1 MKQLL
6 IKPCWQFELGLIQH
20 RFQRFFMLLI
30 TAFLFIPQIAEA
42 ATIVGPTSACQGD
55 KPLYSITA
63 TSTYT
68 YEWSVDSKGSM
79 LITKTVGGKSEGTI
93 EWMVPGSST
102 ITVIVKN
109 GTSVVETLYHYVEV
123 LPRPQPLITWDVEV
137 GCQIE
142 IVDPETLLPE
152 GTDIEPAPC
161 TKVCENSTVTYSTP
175 NVTGST
181 YTWIVSGGTATP
193 SGNTCTVVWGAFGG
207 GMIEVIET
215 SAGGCVGSKA
225 ICIDIIKSPRADF
238 QVMADPTV
246 VAPFPLN
253 VCLFDKIVFKDL
265 SIDNGGTELVSWF
278 WDFGDGTTSSE
289 KDPTHIFTTAG
300 SYRVKLTV
308 KNACNCTSE
317 YELNIIVDEHAG
329 VKIICPSVV
338 CENSIVKYSVIDPC
352 TPYDWDVI
360 GGTIITPG
368 PPPYPSEIEIEWDAV
383 GDDGYGYV
391 IFDGTGCTVDC
402 PSKTAIKVPVI
413 KAVGTITGKTT
424 ICTDKQYRY
433 TLPQWPATDY
443 NWSVTAG
450 GTGAVVIPSDQP
462 NEVIVQGTSAGTI
475 TLTCNYSNNLLLSCT
490 GTASLVITLEAPPT
504 ITGSRLLCE
513 GESSNYELSTL
524 AAANWRLE
532 GPEGSITYGTYT
544 NFPHSFLLPGTYRL
558 WAEGAFC
565 WPEPIIVVVEP
576 LPSVPDKITGQAE
589 ICAGVPYEYSA
600 ESSEAES
607 IFEWS
612 VSPAFSGTFNTTFG
626 SVVSFTGD
634 PLFTDWTISVRRVG
648 KKAPMCAGP
657 WLDKELTTNLTT
669 PAITGKLDPCE
680 FTYQTYS
687 EAITNGE
694 YYKWTIEPVEA
705 GSVVANI
712 HSSNPTILWNQRHV
726 PSLGICTLKVEIT
739 KCNSIINDEI
749 EIDVQ
754 TFSEVTPVVDFESN
768 YCIDEFV
775 DPRLVITTDLKGGT
789 LVIEDWGDNS
799 LDFSAPHQY
808 KTAGSYTIEGKIVNP
823 NGCIGDYTFSI
834 GITIDPLPEL
844 VLSGGGTR
852 CTDVTTTEFITASY
866 PACTTCTVS
875 YKNLVTSA
883 TGSAIG
889 TATVPISPFSGP
901 GEYLYE
907 FTITDGG
914 CSTTKIY
921 GIWVLDCPPA
931 CTAVDATVISNT
943 SELTDPKF
951 DIDATSKEFVFDCQG
966 MNSFPFTEGAS
977 TTYPGSSPN
986 IWTVSDVSASATEDK
1001 TGSPFI
1007 IGFAID
1013 KTKVGKHRFD
1023 LETRYY
1029 KTGDFPNLCPD
1040 HQTFYGIVLEY
1051 TTIKNTITCAGS
1063 TYSLASEGITK
1074 RFTGVGVPTYTNW
1087 KVTNLS
1093 AGPVIYGPSS
1103 TAPATVSLPPS
1114 SNFKVEVTTTVTYD
1128 GNPYICT
1135 YEATFSTPALP
1146 VANFNVEYTPTCDGT
1161 PVKFVSTS
1169 TPDPVTLTHFWNFG
1183 DGTTNFNPERTYTF
1197 TGITVPKPNSAFLTV
1212 TDDYGCSNIS
1222 AIQNV
1227 EVFPNLLEGI
1237 ISASPTL
1244 ACPDEMV
1251 TLSYTSTFGSPT
1263 SYTWIRDLN
1272 TRMATTTG
1280 ASYNVAYPKPGHYWV
1295 ETRDANRCIGK
1306 SDDPVVVNVTGVPD
1320 VVISGKHDVC
1330 VDEPFVLNAY
1340 AGTGIV
1346 SYVWE
1351 LYDAGTS
1358 TWNIVTDGTAP
1369 DYDWSESIS
1378 TAGTYTYRVTIQ
1390 VLKIAP
1396 SSYCFKT
1403 SAEFTVEVHD
1413 LPATPTIG
1421 FNMIA
1426 CASYQVDLTATSAST
1441 GVYNWSNGMSGSPIS
1456 VNEGGAYRVILTD
1469 PFGCTAEAQTDIPKN
1484 PKGYLWI
1491 FPSGCYQLCPD
1502 PDFTLRGPI
1511 IPFAAWQWRKNYV
1524 ADAAGSGFVNPYTFS
1539 TAGTY
1544 NLYLDNGLCDATS
1557 EEMNFDV
1564 QCDNDSCAQN
1574 LILSAPTV
1582 SYINPT
1588 CRATISFTATYWG
1601 TGGPVSYSI
1610 SSSMGGFVTMVGSPP
1625 VLSYGAPT
1633 PLNAMWTAP
1642 SPTGYPSGTL
1652 VEFIITIY
1660 LPGGGTCTKKISVP
1674 LNCPYG
1680 DVLFRET
1687 ETDSLS
1693 IGKIQGLSSLALAP
1707 NPAQDKT
1714 KVSYAFGTDVPAAE
1728 RYLAVYDMV
1737 GRRLVKVPVDKTEGQ
1752 LDIHFGEW
1760 SSGLYQVVLLSGDKV
1775 VQTTP
1780 LSISR

>member
-1 MKQLL
+1 MKQLI
-6 IKPCWQFELGLIQH
+6 IKPFWLFELGLIQQ
-20 RFQRFFMLLI
+20 RFQRFCILLI
-30 TAFLFIPQIAEA
+30 AAFLFIPPIAKA

-123 LPRPQPLITWDVEV
+123 LPRPQPLLTWDVEV

-142 IVDPETLLPE
+142 GIDPA

-181 YTWIVSGGTATP
+181 YTWIVSGGSATP
-193 SGNTCTVVWGAFGG
+193 SGNTCTVVWGASGSG
-207 GMIEVIET
+207 TVEVIET
-215 SAGGCVGSKA
+215 SAGGCEGRKA
-225 ICIDIIKSPRADF
+225 LCLDIIKKPRADF
-238 QVMADPTV
+238 QVMSDPTI
-246 VAPFPLN
+246 VAPVPLN
-253 VCLFDKIVFKDL
+253 VCLFDKIIFKDM

-317 YELNIIVDEHAG
+317 YELNIIVDEHVG

-338 CENSIVKYSVIDPC
+338 CENSIVKYSVVDPC

-360 GGTIITPG
+360 GGTIITPST
-368 PPPYPSEIEIEWDAV
+368 PPYPSEIEIEWDAV
-383 GDDGYGYV
+383 GPDGYGYV
-391 IFDGTGCTVDC
+391 IFDGTTCTVDC

-413 KAVGTITGKTT
+413 KAAGTITGKTT

-450 GTGAVVIPSDQP
+450 ATGAVIIPSDQP

-490 GTASLVITLEAPPT
+490 GTASLAITLEAPPT
-504 ITGSRLLCE
+504 ITGGKLFCE
-513 GESSNYELSTL
+513 GGSDVYSLSTS
-524 AAANWRLE
+524 AFASWRLE
-532 GPEGSITYGTYT
+532 GPEGSITYPATT
-544 NFPHSFLLPGTYRL
+544 FPHTFTLPGTYRL

-576 LPSVPDKITGQAE
+576 LPSMPDKITGQAE
-589 ICAGVPYEYSA
+589 ICAGVPYEYTA

-612 VSPAFSGTFNTTFG
+612 VSPIGSGTFNTTFG

-634 PLFTDWTISVRRVG
+634 PLFTDWIISVRRVG

-694 YYKWTIEPVEA
+694 YYKWTIDPVEA

-712 HSSNPTILWNQRHV
+712 HSSNPTILWNQKI
-726 PSLGICTLKVEIT
+726 PTTGICTLKVEIT
-739 KCNSIINDEI
+739 KCGSIINDEI

-754 TFSEVTPVVDFESN
+754 TLSEVTPIVDFESN
-768 YCIDEFV
+768 YCVDEYV
-775 DPRLVITTDLKGGT
+775 DPRLVTTTDLKGGT
-789 LVIEDWGDNS
+789 LVIEDWGDLSNNLS
-799 LDFSAPHQY
+799 VPHQY
-808 KTAGSYTIEGKIVNP
+808 KTAGTYDITGKVKNP
-823 NGCIGDYTFSI
+823 NGCRGDVSFFGRVI
-834 GITIDPLPEL
+834 IDPLPEITF
-844 VLSGGGTR
+844 VGGGTR
-852 CTDVTTTEFITASY
+852 CTDVTSIEYITVN
-866 PACTTCTVS
+866 TCPTCSLTV
-875 YKNLVTSA
+875 KNLTTLATSGPTLA
-883 TGSAIG
+883 TETLTIP
-889 TATVPISPFSGP
+889 VFSGP

-907 FTITDGG
+907 ITATNSAG
-914 CSTTKIY
+914 CTQTKIY
-921 GIWVLDCPPA
+921 GVWIIACPPA
-931 CTAVDATVISNT
+931 CTTLGETEFYTTSTAGTNTFDYDAGCNDFATVYV
-943 SELTDPKF
+943 SETPSPIYQGRLWAARSVGDNVSHTGTATDV
-951 DIDATSKEFVFDCQG
+951 S
-966 MNSFPFTEGAS
+966 PFTAA
-977 TTYPGSSPN
+977 TL
-986 IWTVSDVSASATEDK
+986 TV
-1001 TGSPFI
+1001 
-1007 IGFAID
+1007 D
-1013 KTKVGKHRFD
+1013 KTKVGYHEFD
-1023 LETRYY
+1023 YTVNYRNTTDDANCVYKERIRVYVPMDIKAEYSMVCSSGYYVVTFIDKTNLASGETG
-1029 KTGDFPNLCPD
+1029 TSLVWNIDGPPGSATQVFSP
-1040 HQTFYGIVLEY
+1040 
-1051 TTIKNTITCAGS
+1051 GS
-1063 TYSLASEGITK
+1063 TH
-1074 RFTGVGVPTYTNW
+1074 TYQLVKTTSGAFGTH
-1087 KVTNLS
+1087 VC
-1093 AGPVIYGPSS
+1093 S
-1103 TAPATVSLPPS
+1103 TAVLNITVP
-1114 SNFKVEVTTTVTYD
+1114 N
-1128 GNPYICT
+1128 
-1135 YEATFSTPALP
+1135 LP

-1161 PVKFVSTS
+1161 PVNFVSTS
-1169 TPDPVTLTHFWNFG
+1169 TPDPATLTHFWNFG

-1197 TGITVPKPNSAFLTV
+1197 TGLTVPKPNSAFLTV
-1212 TDDYGCSNIS
+1212 TDAYGCSNIS
-1222 AIQNV
+1222 TIQNV
-1227 EVFPNLLEGI
+1227 EVFPNLLNGT

-1244 ACPDEMV
+1244 ACPDEVV
-1251 TLSYTSTFGSPT
+1251 TLSYGTITGSPT

-1272 TRMATTTG
+1272 TRLATTTG
-1280 ASYNVAYPKPGHYWV
+1280 NSYNVGFPQPGHYWV

-1306 SDDPVVVNVTGVPD
+1306 SAAPVVVNVTGVPD
-1320 VVISGKHDVC
+1320 VVISGKQDVC
-1330 VDEPFVLNAY
+1330 VNEPFVLNAY

-1351 LYDAGTS
+1351 LYNTGTS
-1358 TWNIVTDGTAP
+1358 SWNTVTDGTAP

-1390 VLKIAP
+1390 VLKTSAP
-1396 SSYCFKT
+1396 TYCYKT

-1511 IPFAAWQWRKNYV
+1511 IPFTAWEWRKNYV
-1524 ADAAGSGFVNPYTFS
+1524 VDAGGTGFVAPYTFS

-1544 NLYLDNGLCDATS
+1544 SLYLDNGLCDAAS

-1564 QCDNDSCAQN
+1564 QCDNDSCGQN
-1574 LILSAPTV
+1574 LDLSIIGI
-1582 SYINPT
+1582 SYT
-1588 CRATISFTATYWG
+1588 TGCRATISFSATYWG
-1601 TGGPVSYSI
+1601 TGGPVPFSI
-1610 SSSMGGFVTMVGSPP
+1610 GSSMGGFVTMIGSPST
-1625 VLSYGAPT
+1625 LSYGVPT
-1633 PLNAMWTAP
+1633 TLNAEWTAP

-1652 VEFIITIY
+1652 VEFVVTIT
-1660 LPGGGTCTKKISVP
+1660 LPGGATCTKKISVP
-1674 LNCPYG
+1674 LNCPFG
-1680 DVLFRET
+1680 PVLFRKA
-1687 ETDSLS
+1687 DSNTVTLGKLASPSKLS
-1693 IGKIQGLSSLALAP
+1693 VAP
-1707 NPAQDKT
+1707 NPAQQNT
-1714 KVSYAFGTDVPAAE
+1714 IVTYAYGTDVPAEA

-1737 GRRLVKVPVDKTEGQ
+1737 GRRLVKYPMDKSEGEVE
-1752 LDIHFGEW
+1752 IHFGEW
-1760 SSGLYQVVLLSGDKV
+1760 SSGLYQVVLLSGEKV
-1775 VQTTP
+1775 VQTTL